1 MSMRLEKSW
10 GVWTLDFRPD
20 FDALQSGME
29 AFINWNKDFIGKD
42 ATQDVET
49 VGPDRK
55 LITMVVDAEGI
66 DVTGDEAI
74 VCDGKTIGYVSS
86 GGFAH
91 HVRKSMAMGY
101 VSADMAS
108 PEQVVQ
114 VEIMGVMY
122 DAKVLGEP
130 IYDASGENMRA

>member
-20 FDALQSGME
+20 FDAFQSGME
-29 AFINWNKDFIGKD
+29 AFINWNKDFVGKE
-42 ATQDVET
+42 ATQDVKS

-55 LITMVVDAEGI
+55 LITMVVDVQGI

-74 VCDGKTIGYVSS
+74 LHGGKTIGYVSS

-91 HVRKSMAMGY
+91 HVGKSMAMGY
-101 VSADMAS
+101 VSADRAS

-114 VEIMGVMY
+114 VEIMGAMH

-130 IYDASGENMRA
+130 IYDASGKNMRA